1 MRQSKTYLGLCIC
14 AALSSTTLWA
24 DQQQETVSTE
34 QQNTEQQVATQDTE
48 QLERI
53 SVTATKR
60 KTYLME
66 TPVAVTAFTQEQLTR
81 GGVKEL
87 RELTTAIPNTQFVV
101 SGTDSGIQASIRGVR
116 SGNNTETGDPAV
128 GIHIDGIYSPRPQGA
143 LALMY
148 DVSQVE
154 VLRGPQGTLFG
165 RNSTGGSINVIP
177 NKPDTTDSYSSV
189 VMGYGKYD
197 HKQFRAMSNLA
208 VNDRFALRF
217 ALMADRRDGYIK
229 QDMDV
234 RDINRPDLN
243 DPFLGTPLLAD
254 GKPDTDQRE
263 NRRVSEKDY
272 YTNSDKWAMRGLARW
287 IPTDAITWDLTLEHF
302 ADQSAGELFF
312 KDCEQAKGTVDE
324 CTEQQFYA
332 NINVPGVMDMTI
344 DSIRSHL
351 NWALNDDWAVDYRFS
366 VAQQERYQ
374 LFDEDAGFAADESRS
389 GFNFTHPV
397 LFDRYARTNAE
408 FDSTIHELQA
418 TYNSADW
425 KLVTG
430 VFSMREKNK
439 IRFDVELVHGLRH
452 PDLGFHPAAF
462 SYPQDDRRANSDAV
476 FAQADYNLTEDLNL
490 TFGYRQTK
498 DKKIDNGG
506 VGYELVFSD
515 LYYNGDYDPTTQGSI
530 QGSDLT
536 KNMGTYAPLGEV
548 LTAGRR
554 TYHTEEWNK
563 GTWKLGADYRLAS
576 DDLLY
581 AFVATGYKAGGFFED
596 FDICDCGEYSNLPYG
611 PEEVTNFEFGYKGA
625 LLDGK
630 MNLSAALFYSDY
642 SDMQVTN
649 NQKVGTRPDG
659 SEKFHNVTTNIGKA
673 ELKGLELE
681 LDYIPWTNG
690 RISGYVAW
698 LNARVKEIPFEDAYY
713 CAERLEYGQAP
724 CAGVVDISGNSL
736 PYSPDYSSTLSVR
749 HTFELQSGFA
759 LEPQLSAHWQSK
771 MYTSLNNYDGAHLS
785 DAQQAYWK
793 VDATVKLM
801 PASGDWYVEA
811 YGSNLTD
818 EYVRNANYFQF
829 RDGFIRST
837 YNPPRMYGVRFGY
850 DF

>member
-14 AALSSTTLWA
+14 AVFSSTALWA
-24 DQQQETVSTE
+24 EQQPEETSSTQQLAVDQQDNQ
-34 QQNTEQQVATQDTE
+34 

-53 SVTATKR
+53 AVTASKR

-66 TPVAVTAFTQEQLTR
+66 TPVAITAFTQEQLTR
-81 GGVKEL
+81 GGIKEL
-87 RELTTAIPNTQFVV
+87 RELTTSIPNTQFVV

-177 NKPDTTDSYSSV
+177 NKPDTRDSYSNV
-189 VMGYGKYD
+189 VMGYGKYN
-197 HKQFRAMSNLA
+197 HQQIRAMSNLA
-208 VNDRFALRF
+208 INDKFALRF

-229 QDMDV
+229 QDMDL
-234 RDINRPDLN
+234 RDVHRPDLN
-243 DPFLGTPLLAD
+243 DPFLGTPWVAD
-254 GKPDTDQRE
+254 GIPDTDQRE
-263 NRRVSEKDY
+263 NRRVSRKDY
-272 YTNSDKWAMRGLARW
+272 YTNSNKWALRGLARW
-287 IPTDAITWDLTLEHF
+287 IPTDDLTWDLTLERF
-302 ADQSAGELFF
+302 TDKSAGELFF
-312 KDCEQAKGTVDE
+312 KDCKQAKGTVDE

-344 DSIRSHL
+344 DSLRSHL
-351 NWALNDDWAVDYRFS
+351 NWALDDYWSIDYRFS
-366 VAQQERYQ
+366 LAQQKRYQ
-374 LFDEDAGFAADESRS
+374 LFDEDAGFAAHESRS
-389 GFNFTHPV
+389 GYNFSHPV
-397 LFDRYARTNAE
+397 LFDRYARTNAR
-408 FDSTIHELQA
+408 FDATIHELQA
-418 TYNSADW
+418 TYSSADW

-430 VFSMREKNK
+430 LFSMREKNK

-476 FAQADYNLTEDLNL
+476 FAQTDYSLTDDLNL

-515 LYYNGDYDPTTQGSI
+515 AYYNGLYDPTTQGSI
-530 QGSDLT
+530 QGAHLT
-536 KNMGTYAPLGEV
+536 KQMGTYAPLGEV

-554 TYHTEEWNK
+554 TYHTEGWNK
-563 GTWKLGADYRLAS
+563 GTWKLGADYRLPS
-576 DDLLY
+576 RDMLY

-611 PEEVTNFEFGYKGA
+611 PEEVTNVEFGYKGSV
-625 LLDGK
+625 LDGK
-630 MNLSAALFYSDY
+630 MNLSAALFFSDY
-642 SDMQVTN
+642 TDMQVTN
-649 NQKVGTRPDG
+649 NEKVGTRPDG

-673 ELKGLELE
+673 QLKGLEIE

-690 RISGYVAW
+690 RITGYVAW
-698 LNARVKEIPFEDAYY
+698 LNARVKQIPFVDSYY
-713 CAERLEYGQAP
+713 CEERIEYGQTP
-724 CAGVVDISGNSL
+724 CAGEVDISGNSL
-736 PYSPDYSSTLSVR
+736 PYAPDYSSTLAIR

-785 DAQQAYWK
+785 DAQPSYWK
-793 VDATVKLM
+793 IDASLRLM
-801 PASGDWYVEA
+801 PSNSDWYVEL
-811 YGSNLTD
+811 YGSNLTN

-837 YNPPRMYGVRFGY
+837 YNPPRMYGVRVAYNF
-850 DF
+850 